1 MGVKVEAEMES
12 QKLGKKSLTSFNLDI
27 MTKIVKGL
35 PQFHFSKMNY
45 TASGIEGEFLYRQP
59 DGKAGRYHMEIKKV
73 GMT

>member
-1 MGVKVEAEMES
+1 
-12 QKLGKKSLTSFNLDI
+12 
-27 MTKIVKGL
+27 
-35 PQFHFSKMNY
+35 MNY